1 LSFME
6 SHSSDLQGAAPPT
19 TEEARAALDTLG
31 TDATRLAGRLVSP
44 WWYHLTLGGLV
55 AAAIGAQA
63 LPGVPAVTVV
73 VLVIVWIPLMVRSYT
88 SRYPISMTRAPARAA
103 VRVAHAAADRRGA
116 GCGDAVRGGAEA
128 CLAPVVVGAAGGSRR
143 LPRYRAAG
151 AGVRRGAA
159 LRDHGPLP
167 LRRPAMSGSSRS

>member
-1 LSFME
+1 ME
-6 SHSSDLQGAAPPT
+6 SHASDLQGAAPPT

-73 VLVIVWIPLMVRSYT
+73 VLVIVWIPLMMRSYT
-88 SRYPISMTRAPARAA
+88 SRYRISMTRPAGPRSRRMLLLILAVLAVLMGSVVVLKSASLLQWWVLLPAA
-103 VRVAHAAADRRGA
+103 VGFLATALLGRRY
-116 GCGDAVRGGAEA
+116 DAVLRSEIMD
-128 CLAPVVVGAAGGSRR
+128 PSPSAAQR
-143 LPRYRAAG
+143 
-151 AGVRRGAA
+151 
-159 LRDHGPLP
+159 
-167 LRRPAMSGSSRS
+167 